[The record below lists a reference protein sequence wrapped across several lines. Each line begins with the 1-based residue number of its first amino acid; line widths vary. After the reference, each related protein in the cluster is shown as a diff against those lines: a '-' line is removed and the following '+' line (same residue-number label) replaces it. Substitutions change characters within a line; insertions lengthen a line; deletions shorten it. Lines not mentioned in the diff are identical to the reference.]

1 MIVFGTI
8 LAICIIYW
16 ILFAISRNEY
26 TINSNYVKRKSKKM
40 GVDGDYNKLTEEEK
54 KTYDKIQKKADKLTD
69 WMSWDIF
76 TEDGFLTLN
85 IVTTF
90 AVLIVFIAATMIDMS
105 YCAKKI
111 KTCEVIEKQIS
122 EGRILY
128 SQDVITE
135 LQLDVAKEK
144 AFADTFPIITFYRRD
159 LINKAY
165 DKVMSLKI
173 PKVEDTAQYILTIN
187 RDITLNTVETPE

>member
-8 LAICIIYW
+8 LVICIIYW
-16 ILFAISRNEY
+16 ILFAISSNSY
-26 TINSNYVKRKSKKM
+26 VINSNYVKRKSKKM
-40 GVDGDYNKLTEEEK
+40 GVDGDYNKLTEEER

-76 TEDGFLTLN
+76 SEAEFPSFTIAITAATLV
-85 IVTTF
+85 IF
-90 AVLIVFIAATMIDMS
+90 IVFTMIDIS
-105 YCAKKI
+105 YCTKKI

-122 EGRILY
+122 EGRVLY
-128 SQDVITE
+128 NQDVITDM
-135 LQLDVAKEK
+135 QLDVAKEK
-144 AFADTFPIITFYRRD
+144 TFADTFPLITFYRRD
-159 LINKAY
+159 LINKTY

-187 RDITLNTVETPE
+187 RDITLNTVEVPE

>member
-8 LAICIIYW
+8 FVICIIYW

-26 TINSNYVKRKSKKM
+26 EINSNYVKRKSKKM
-40 GVDGDYNKLTEEEK
+40 GVDGDYNKLTEEER

-76 TEDGFLTLN
+76 SEADFPT
-85 IVTTF
+85 VTIITTA
-90 AVLIVFIAATMIDMS
+90 AVLIIFIVATMIDMS

-111 KTCEVIEKQIS
+111 KTCEVIEKQIN
-122 EGRILY
+122 EGRVLY
-128 SQDVITE
+128 NQDVITD
-135 LQLDVAKEK
+135 LQLDVAQEK

-159 LINKAY
+159 LINKTY

-187 RDITLNTVETPE
+187 RDITLNTVEVPE

>member
-1 MIVFGTI
+1 MILFGTI
-8 LAICIIYW
+8 FVCGIIYW

-40 GVDGDYNKLTEEEK
+40 GVDGDYNKLTEEERE
-54 KTYDKIQKKADKLTD
+54 TYDKIQKKADKLTAWMD
-69 WMSWDIF
+69 WAIF
-76 TEDGFLTLN
+76 SEDVVPSIN
-85 IVTTF
+85 IITTF
-90 AVLIVFIAATMIDMS
+90 SGLIIFIVCTMIDIS

-111 KTCEVIEKQIS
+111 KTCEVIEKQVS
-122 EGRILY
+122 EGRVLY
-128 SQDVITE
+128 NQDVITD
-135 LQLDVAKEK
+135 LQLDVAMEK

-159 LINKAY
+159 LINKTY

>member
-1 MIVFGTI
+1 MIIFGTV
-8 LAICIIYW
+8 LVCCIIYW
-16 ILFAISRNEY
+16 VLFFISRNEY

-40 GVDGDYNKLTEEEK
+40 GVDGDYYSLTEEKK

-76 TEDGFLTLN
+76 TEEGFLTLN

-90 AVLIVFIAATMIDMS
+90 AVLIIFVICTMIDMS
-105 YCAKKI
+105 YCTKKI

-128 SQDVITE
+128 NQDVITD
-135 LQLDVAKEK
+135 LQLDVAREK
-144 AFADTFPIITFYRRD
+144 AFADTFPLITFYRRD
-159 LINKAY
+159 LINKTY
-165 DKVMSLKI
+165 DKVMGLKI